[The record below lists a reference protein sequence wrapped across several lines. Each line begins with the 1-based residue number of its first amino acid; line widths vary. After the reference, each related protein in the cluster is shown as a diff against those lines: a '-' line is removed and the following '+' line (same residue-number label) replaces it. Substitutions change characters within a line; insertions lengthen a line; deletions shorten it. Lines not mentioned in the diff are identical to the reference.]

1 MPSLVEIVPV
11 VLEKKMKMRTNN
23 KVYENNANKDDNT
36 TTTMTDNGHILIIK
50 AHLSLQLKNIG
61 DIYFFRLVAHIIL

>member
-23 KVYENNANKDDNT
+23 KVYENKDDNT

>member
-23 KVYENNANKDDNT
+23 KVYENKDDNT

-50 AHLSLQLKNIG
+50 ALLSLQLKNIG